1 MRPASD
7 KSLDAKPIK
16 CSVVLTEDAYSLT
29 RQQKRVLRFLSEG
42 CSNKVIAAR
51 LDISEA
57 TVKAHMSEIFKN
69 LNCQNRT
76 QAALMGLCLR
86 FGLPI
91 NIIRGGSETA
101 ELADASNK

>member
-1 MRPASD
+1 MRTDGDKPLNAASV
-7 KSLDAKPIK
+7 K
-16 CSVVLTEDAYSLT
+16 CSLVLTEDAYALT
-29 RQQKRVLRFLSEG
+29 RQQKRVLRLLSEG
-42 CSNKVIAAR
+42 NSNKVIAAK

-57 TVKAHMSEIFKN
+57 TVKAHMSEIFKA

-91 NIIRGGSETA
+91 NIIRSEG
-101 ELADASNK
+101 DAAGKTSQD

>member
-1 MRPASD
+1 MSTDIEKALQSN
-7 KSLDAKPIK
+7 AIK

-29 RQQKRVLRFLSEG
+29 RQQKRVLRLLSEG
-42 CSNKVIAAR
+42 SSNKIIAAR

-57 TVKAHMSEIFKN
+57 TVKAHMSEIFKS

-91 NIIRGGSETA
+91 NIIRGDGEPATGSESS
-101 ELADASNK
+101 DD

>member
-1 MRPASD
+1 MSSD
-7 KSLDAKPIK
+7 SEKALHANPVK
-16 CSVVLTEDAYSLT
+16 CSVVLTEDAFSLT
-29 RQQKRVLRFLSEG
+29 RQQKRVLRLLSEG
-42 CSNKVIAAR
+42 SSNKIIAAR

-57 TVKAHMSEIFKN
+57 TVKAHMSEIFKA

-91 NIIRGGSETA
+91 NIIRGDEEPATGTDST
-101 ELADASNK
+101 DG